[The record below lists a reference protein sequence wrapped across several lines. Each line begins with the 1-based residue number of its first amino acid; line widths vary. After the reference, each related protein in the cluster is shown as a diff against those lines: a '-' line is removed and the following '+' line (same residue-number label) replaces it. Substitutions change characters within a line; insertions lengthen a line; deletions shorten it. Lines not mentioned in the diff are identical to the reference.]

1 MKLIR
6 NFLWLIVVLL
16 VLQVFKVI
24 LSRQSAGESSSV
36 ELIVGCSQFLL
47 VLAVVFITLF
57 MWIAGRFWK
66 DRRGRRLSFFA
77 GLLFFGSSMVGL
89 ECLFAWWMRHPG
101 GIPFFLRYSYAYYY
115 DRFEEDILQFDAR
128 YAVYDKDL
136 FYTLKRDTSFTFR
149 NIEFNDRYRTNRLGL
164 RDDDTALRAP
174 QVVCLGDSYT
184 MGWGVGQGE
193 TFAARLGSL
202 TGLTVANTGVASY
215 GTAREIIN
223 LGRIESTRLR
233 WLIIQYCSNDLGENK
248 TCIRS
253 NYKLPISSAA
263 SYERLVRMQSVS
275 RVYFPGKYFLV
286 IANFFWKQEVNRIH
300 PWFRLE
306 WERKDGIA
314 GQEEQARVFLDV
326 LYHSGID
333 FKKVG
338 VVVTFMDDYESMQ
351 GPFLK
356 AVKRLSGE
364 EPYRGRFGDA
374 VRTLDIAPLLGP
386 EDLYIL
392 DAHFRASGHV
402 KIAKAMADII
412 GK

>member
-1 MKLIR
+1 MKLMR

-24 LSRQSAGESSSV
+24 LSRQSAGETSLA

-47 VLAVVFITLF
+47 VLGGLFVTLF
-57 MWIAGRFWK
+57 IRIAGRLWK
-66 DRRGRRLSFFA
+66 GRRGRRLSLLT
-77 GLLFFGSSMVGL
+77 GLLFFGISIVGL
-89 ECLFAWWMRHPG
+89 ECQFAWWMRHPG
-101 GIPFFLRYSYAYYY
+101 NIPSLLRYSYAYYY
-115 DRFEEDILQFDAR
+115 DHFEEDILQFDAR

-149 NIEFNDRYRTNRLGL
+149 NIEFNDLYRTNRLGL
-164 RDDDTALRAP
+164 RDDDGALRAP

-184 MGWGVGQGE
+184 MGWGVGQEE

-223 LGRIESTRLR
+223 LGRIESSRLK

-263 SYERLVRMQSVS
+263 SYERLVRMQSIA

-286 IANFFWKQEVNRIH
+286 IANFFWKQQVNRVH
-300 PWFRLE
+300 RWFKLE
-306 WERKDGIA
+306 WERKEGIG
-314 GQEEQARVFLDV
+314 GQEEQARIFLDV
-326 LYHSGID
+326 LYHSAID

-338 VVVTFMDDYESMQ
+338 VVVTFMDDYETMQ

-364 EPYRGRFGDA
+364 EPYRGKFGDA
-374 VRTLDIAPLLGP
+374 LKTLDIAPLLGP

-402 KIAKAMADII
+402 KIARAIADII
-412 GK
+412 KS